1 MPKLSDD
8 DVQALLEEGFT
19 IEVKGDS
26 DDPFVD
32 EHGVSIRDA
41 VASWDAVCAWLERCR
56 ALMMHDPSSID
67 A

>member
-19 IEVKGDS
+19 VCVEEDK
-26 DDPFVD
+26 DDPFVSD
-32 EHGVSIRDA
+32 RGVSIPGI
-41 VASWDAVCAWLERCR
+41 VAPWDAVRRWLRRCR
-56 ALMMHDPSSID
+56 DLMIDPTNIG